1 MSLTLALRGS
11 FPIPLS
17 LEYILLAFPTPR
29 SGPRDTC
36 TVYVP
41 EPRSG
46 LHIHLEDL
54 ARGCDPLFLQ
64 PLNTA
69 SCVSSLCLFGLS
81 LPSVCRGRFQVSPGK
96 LLRRLR
102 AHSDRP
108 TGRGFSSIKSH
119 IPLVTL
125 IPLEKKVIWNHIILK

>member
-1 MSLTLALRGS
+1 MTASLTLALRGS

-29 SGPRDTC
+29 SCPRDTC

-41 EPRSG
+41 ERRSG
-46 LHIHLEDL
+46 LYIHLEDL
-54 ARGCDPLFLQ
+54 AHGCDPLVLQ

-81 LPSVCRGRFQVSPGK
+81 LPSMCRGRFQVSSGK

-102 AHSDRP
+102 ANSDRL

-119 IPLVTL
+119 ITLVTL
-125 IPLEKKVIWNHIILK
+125 IPLEKKLHRII

>member
-29 SGPRDTC
+29 SCPRDTC

-41 EPRSG
+41 ERRSG
-46 LHIHLEDL
+46 LYIHLEDL
-54 ARGCDPLFLQ
+54 AHGCDPLVLQ

-81 LPSVCRGRFQVSPGK
+81 LPSMCKGRFQVSSGK

-102 AHSDRP
+102 ANSDRL

-119 IPLVTL
+119 ITLVTL
-125 IPLEKKVIWNHIILK
+125 IPLEKKLHRII

>member
-1 MSLTLALRGS
+1 MTASLTLALRGS

-29 SGPRDTC
+29 SCPRDTC

-41 EPRSG
+41 ERRSG
-46 LHIHLEDL
+46 LYIHLEDL
-54 ARGCDPLFLQ
+54 AHGCDPLVLQ

-81 LPSVCRGRFQVSPGK
+81 LPSMCKGRFQVSSGK

-102 AHSDRP
+102 ANSDRL

-119 IPLVTL
+119 ITLVTL
-125 IPLEKKVIWNHIILK
+125 IPLEKKLHRII